1 MRDAPR
7 VSHSLRPAAFVF
19 RARDAILRPDF
30 HGYTDDVVPPL
41 AQQITRDAGIDAAA
55 HAEKDA
61 LFFSVHCPEKVTVLL
76 AAVNRLRP
84 GGRTGTLTNGLPARV
99 NRQGKSFARLIP
111 IRGPATTFVS
121 AFSSRTK
128 AWRDSRQRSSS

>member
-41 AQQITRDAGIDAAA
+41 AQQITCDAGIDAAA

-61 LFFSVHCPEKVTVLL
+61 LFFSVHGAEKVTVLL
-76 AAVNRLRP
+76 AAVNRFRS
-84 GGRTGTLTNGLPARV
+84 GGRTGTLPNGLPVSV
-99 NRQGKSFARLIP
+99 NRQGNSFARLN
-111 IRGPATTFVS
+111 
-121 AFSSRTK
+121 
-128 AWRDSRQRSSS
+128 QL